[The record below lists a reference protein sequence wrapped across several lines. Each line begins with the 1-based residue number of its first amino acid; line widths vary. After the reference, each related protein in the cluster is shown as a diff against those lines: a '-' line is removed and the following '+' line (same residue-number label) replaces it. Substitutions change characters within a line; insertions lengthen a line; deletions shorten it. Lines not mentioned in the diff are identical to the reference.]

1 MSASL
6 LEAGRIGD
14 GPAGRNS
21 GFMIDLPH
29 VLSSEDYAGNLDNDR
44 RQLALNRRAIEFAL
58 DAGDE
63 YAMDDEIISQS
74 GKINGAATARGM
86 AANIAYAHHLDRLGE
101 SYELLDAAQMQA
113 RCGTGYYRHG
123 LFTPGTVMLHPAAYV
138 RGWPR
143 GFHTGYGSTR
153 TVGLQMQ
160 HNHGVWQARTAGGAV
175 SAPRVVMAMN
185 GHIESFAFSNAGWCI
200 CSSMPR

>member
-1 MSASL
+1 MADWLIIGGGFAGLSAAPADTAAGRDERILL

-29 VLSSEDYAGNLDNDR
+29 VLSSKDYAGNLDDDR

-74 GKINGAATARGM
+74 GKINGAATSGHSGQ
-86 AANIAYAHHLDRLGE
+86 YRLCPP
-101 SYELLDAAQMQA
+101 S
-113 RCGTGYYRHG
+113 
-123 LFTPGTVMLHPAAYV
+123 
-138 RGWPR
+138 
-143 GFHTGYGSTR
+143 GSAWR
-153 TVGLQMQ
+153 IL
-160 HNHGVWQARTAGGAV
+160 
-175 SAPRVVMAMN
+175 
-185 GHIESFAFSNAGWCI
+185 
-200 CSSMPR
+200 